1 MAEES
6 SVGVVET
13 QYFTFAEPPDQ
24 LELDSG
30 ARLGPVTLAYETYG
44 ALNAEA
50 SNAILITH
58 ALSGDAHAAG
68 YHVSSDR
75 KPGWWD
81 TMVGPGKAFDTNKF
95 FVVCSNVI
103 GGCQGS
109 TGPSSVNPE
118 TGRPYA
124 LDFPIITIGDMVK
137 AQRVLVRYLGIQRLL
152 AVVGGSMGGMQVLE
166 WVTRF
171 PDEVVSAMCIASTHY
186 SGAQQIA
193 WDAVGRHAIE
203 ADAAFNG
210 GQYYDGPH
218 PEKGLAIARMLA
230 HITYLSEES
239 MKNKFGRTL
248 RNAESLSFDFDSEF
262 SVETYLDYQGEQFVN
277 RFDANSY
284 LYITK
289 AMDYFDLSARHGS
302 LDAAMARIQAKMLV
316 LSYTS
321 DWLYPPY
328 QSRQIVSALARQKKD
343 VTYCNIESQYG
354 HDAFLLEVDVMK
366 KIITGFLDHAMHPH
380 KKHTQQLM
388 DDSETEVVKPVVADS
403 IFDGHRVDYDMI
415 VGLVGEGSRVLD
427 IGCGDGELL
436 CRVLREKKV
445 EAVGIE
451 LHQGNVVCC
460 TRRGLSVI
468 HANMDDGLAEFPDQS
483 FDFVICSMTLQVL
496 RRPEFALQEMLRVG
510 RKCIVSIP
518 NFGHWRVRRSVLFE
532 GRAPVTRNLP
542 YSWNRTPNRHV
553 LSILDFRRFCEHLN
567 IRIHKEIALS
577 DRGVVTTWPNMFA
590 LEAVYVISAEEGARE
605 KVALR

>member
-1 MAEES
+1 MREEG
-6 SVGVVET
+6 SVGLVET
-13 QYFTFAEPPDQ
+13 QYVTFSDPADA
-24 LELDSG
+24 LLLDSG
-30 ARLGPVTLAYETYG
+30 ATLGPITLAYEAYG
-44 ALNAEA
+44 TLNADA
-50 SNAILITH
+50 SNALLITH

-81 TMVGPGKAFDTNKF
+81 TMVGPGKAFNTDKY
-95 FVVCSNVI
+95 FVICSNVI

-109 TGPSSVNPE
+109 TGPSSVNPA
-118 TGRPYA
+118 TGKPFA

-137 AQRVLVRYLGIQRLL
+137 AQRMLVRYLGIRKLF

-166 WVTRF
+166 WTTRY
-171 PDEVVSAMCIASTHY
+171 PEEVGAALCIASTHY

-203 ADAAFNG
+203 ADSTFNG

-248 RNAESLSFDFDSEF
+248 RNADALSFDFDSEF

-289 AMDYFDLSARHGS
+289 AMDYFDLSAQYGS
-302 LDAAMARIQAKMLV
+302 LDAAIARIKARMLV

-328 QSRQIVSALARQKKD
+328 QSQQIVSALARQKKD

-354 HDAFLLEVDVMK
+354 HDAFLLEVDVMR
-366 KIITGFLDHAMHPH
+366 KIISGFLDHTEDPE
-380 KKHTQQLM
+380 KKRRQQLAT
-388 DDSETEVVKPVVADS
+388 DSESEVLQPVVADS

-415 VGLVGEGSRVLD
+415 VDLVEPGSRVLD

-436 CRVLREKKV
+436 CRLIREKNV
-445 EAVGIE
+445 EAVGLE

-460 TRRGLSVI
+460 ARRGISVI
-468 HANMDDGLAEFPDQS
+468 QGNMDEGLTAFPDQS
-483 FDFVICSMTLQVL
+483 FDYVICSMTLQVL
-496 RRPEFALQEMLRVG
+496 RKPEFALREMLRVG
-510 RKCIVSIP
+510 RKCVISIP

-542 YSWNRTPNRHV
+542 YSWNRTPNRYV

-567 IRIHKEIALS
+567 IRIHNEIALG
-577 DRGVVTTWPNMFA
+577 DRGVVRHWPNMFA
-590 LEAVYVISAEEGARE
+590 LEAVYILSAGGEG
-605 KVALR
+605 